1 MPNALL
7 RSALEL
13 TGDDGVELMIHCGAT
28 SAQLDAAVV
37 IKSV

>member
-13 TGDDGVELMIHCGAT
+13 TGDDDVELMAHCGAT
-28 SAQLDAAVV
+28 SAQLDAVVV

>member
-7 RSALEL
+7 RSAPEL
-13 TGDDGVELMIHCGAT
+13 TGDVDLDLMAHCGAT
-28 SAQLDAAVV
+28 SAQLDAVVV